1 MGEYQILEKVSL
13 FQGIQK
19 SEINDVLNCMDSNTK
34 KYSKNQIIV
43 REGMKMNN
51 LGIILDGS
59 VQVIREDIMGNRMIV
74 ASLFSGEIFGE
85 TFACAG
91 VDASPVSVIA
101 DEDSTI
107 LWIALTRIVT
117 PCTTACDFHSQL
129 IMNLLQ
135 ILAKK
140 NLYLNNKMELLSK
153 RSIRE
158 KILSY
163 LAEQANKH
171 KTAVFEIPL
180 NRNEMADYLCID
192 RSAMSR
198 ELSKLKEEGIL
209 DYHKNSFR
217 FLKK

>member
-19 SEINDVLNCMDSNTK
+19 SEISDVLNCMDSNTK

-43 REGMKMNN
+43 RGGMKMNN